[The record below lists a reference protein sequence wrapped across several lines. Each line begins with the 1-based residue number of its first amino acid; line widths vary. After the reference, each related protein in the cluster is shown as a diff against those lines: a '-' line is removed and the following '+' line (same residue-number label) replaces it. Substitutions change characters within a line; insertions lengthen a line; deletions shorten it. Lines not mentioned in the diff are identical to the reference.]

1 MTKSEVRAVSISKLR
16 LTRDARVWDVGAG
29 TGSVSVEAALLCPE
43 GRVYAVER
51 REDAAALIARNAARF
66 GLRNLKVVQGTAPE
80 ALETLPAPSHV
91 FVGGSAGGMGEIIA
105 LALERNPGARIVVN
119 AVTLESLAELT
130 RLAGEKGLDCGIVQ
144 LNIARSGALGRYH
157 SLQSLNPV
165 WIAAMRRGGEGDG
178 NEG

>member
-1 MTKSEVRAVSISKLR
+1 M
-16 LTRDARVWDVGAG
+16 
-29 TGSVSVEAALLCPE
+29 
-43 GRVYAVER
+43 
-51 REDAAALIARNAARF
+51 
-66 GLRNLKVVQGTAPE
+66 QGTAPE
-80 ALETLPAPSHV
+80 ALETLPAPTHV

-165 WIAAMRRGGEGDG
+165 WIAAMRRGGEGYG